1 MKAINETS
9 VTQWLVEHV
18 PGIAPP
24 LEFGLIAGGRSN
36 LTYTVTDSQ
45 GERYVLRR
53 PPLGN
58 VLESAH
64 NVVRE
69 YRIVEGVGMTEV
81 PVARTIAACEDKAV
95 NDTHFTIVSYVD
107 GVVLHDEAAAAK
119 LPCQPASI

>member
-1 MKAINETS
+1 MNTTKGINQS
-9 VTQWLVEHV
+9 AVTQWLQEHI
-18 PGIAPP
+18 PTISPP
-24 LEFGLIAGGRSN
+24 LEFSRITGGRSN
-36 LTYTVTDSQ
+36 LTYTVTDAN

-69 YRIVEGVGMTEV
+69 YRIVEGVGMSDV

-95 NDTHFTIVSYVD
+95 NDAHFTIVSYLD
-107 GVVLHDEAAAAK
+107 
-119 LPCQPASI
+119 